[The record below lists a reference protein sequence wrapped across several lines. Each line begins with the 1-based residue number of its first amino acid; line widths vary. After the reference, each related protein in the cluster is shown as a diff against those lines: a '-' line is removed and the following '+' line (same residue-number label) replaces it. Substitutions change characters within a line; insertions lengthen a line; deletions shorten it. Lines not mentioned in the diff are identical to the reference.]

1 MFAAPV
7 REDMG
12 GFYLPTMQIPD
23 YKAKALYA
31 HLKRIVEC
39 AKYDPTDTKTANA
52 LRLAK
57 GDLRTLEKYL
67 PKNKTT

>member
-1 MFAAPV
+1 
-7 REDMG
+7 
-12 GFYLPTMQIPD
+12 MQIPD

-39 AKYDPTDTKTANA
+39 VKYDPADTRTANA

-57 GDLRTLEKYL
+57 GDLRTIEKL
-67 PKNKTT
+67 LNDAQSIPKQ